1 MASSTLG
8 DPDGSWLINRHPHCQ
23 TLRKATE
30 PNVHFGR
37 GDPTMVPGG
46 TPDHEGLQGGVSG
59 QWVLSSFT
67 VSGTE
72 SKLRTSVCAE
82 GWRKVAQLHF

>member
-1 MASSTLG
+1 
-8 DPDGSWLINRHPHCQ
+8 
-23 TLRKATE
+23 
-30 PNVHFGR
+30 
-37 GDPTMVPGG
+37 MVPGG